1 MRVDFNETFDLPVD
15 QLYGYFKT
23 PADWPRLYGAFG
35 DVQDRGEGWYA
46 VPMKGS
52 PFPLVAKIVVN
63 QPGECVSWI
72 FRGFWRGAG
81 EVRFV
86 EGPTGVTV
94 EGFEDIAVRP
104 LWFLSPVVER
114 AFLERRFRSVWNHG
128 WRRLRATESDLRE
141 TESRGG

>member
-1 MRVDFNETFDLPVD
+1 MRVEFNETFDLPVE

-23 PADWPRLYGAFG
+23 PTDWPRLFGAFG
-35 DVQDRGEGWYA
+35 DVHDRGEGWYA

-52 PFPLVAKIVVN
+52 PFPLVTKIVVD

-86 EGPTGVTV
+86 EGPAGVTV
-94 EGFEDIAVRP
+94 EGFEEIAVRV
-104 LWFLSPVVER
+104 LGVFSPVVEKLVL
-114 AFLERRFRSVWNHG
+114 ARRFQAIWAYG
-128 WRRLRATESDLRE
+128 WRRLRMTE
-141 TESRGG
+141 GKP